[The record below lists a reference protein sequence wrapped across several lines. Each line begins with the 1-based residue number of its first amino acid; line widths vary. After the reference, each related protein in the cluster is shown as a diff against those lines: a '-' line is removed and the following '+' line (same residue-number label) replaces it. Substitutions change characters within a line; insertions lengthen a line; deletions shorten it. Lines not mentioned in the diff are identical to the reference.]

1 MRGEAVASRDPQQQ
15 SLVVLPILGASV
27 AGVAPLAIPNPRL
40 GLAVIGIVTC
50 LFSLVV
56 AARRGGRYLVPS
68 AVLFLSAGVFVGL
81 AAVYLSIIGG
91 ETPPAVLRDVTV
103 VAYITTL
110 LTYVVTTV
118 LTRRWGV
125 QWPNSRA
132 EAAEAVARSERPPT
146 RYALIAIALVAASQI
161 GPLQDI
167 GGPAFQAA
175 GRGGVVMLTL
185 LAAGRRIRPRTPGE
199 LFLAAGA
206 VVVPLTWARV
216 EFSGGG
222 RLTLAGIGIAALVA
236 LNLTKPHAVHKVVL
250 AMGLPL
256 FLAFAGVN
264 RIENRGAVNETPLV
278 DVVSSGSGLAS
289 LYDPLDTFGRIIQH
303 QSQGLSPSLGPRWG
317 GTFVN
322 TLLLPV
328 PRDLWP
334 TKPVGFGAELT
345 PVLRPELADTNH
357 SMAALSHGEWFVNF
371 GWVGLLLMV
380 LVLGWFLAV
389 LDQRHARLALEGL
402 STPARWWSAAALLC
416 LVSSL
421 ADLFWVGSFTFFA
434 RGGMAAIVVLVVGRL
449 ASGPARLRGSAERAH
464 RSRSRQA
471 VGLRG

>member
-1 MRGEAVASRDPQQQ
+1 MRGEAVPTRDPQR

-27 AGVAPLAIPNPRL
+27 AGIVPLAIPNPRL
-40 GLAVIGIVTC
+40 GLAVIGTVTC
-50 LFSLVV
+50 LFSVVV
-56 AARRGGRYLVPS
+56 AAKRGGRYLVPS
-68 AVLFLSAGVFVGL
+68 AVLFLSAGVFIGL

-91 ETPPAVLRDVTV
+91 ETPPSVMRDVTV

-110 LTYVVTTV
+110 LTYVVTSA
-118 LTRRWGV
+118 LTRHWGV
-125 QWPNSRA
+125 HWPTRRS

-146 RYALIAIALVAASQI
+146 RYALIAIALVVASQV
-161 GPLQDI
+161 GPLSDI

-185 LAAGRRIRPRTPGE
+185 LAAGRRVRPRTPGE
-199 LFLAAGA
+199 LFIAAGV
-206 VVVPLTWARV
+206 VVVPLAWARV

-236 LNLTKPHAVHKVVL
+236 LNLTKPHAIHKVIV
-250 AMGLPL
+250 AVGLPV

-264 RIENRGAVNETPLV
+264 RIERRGAINEAPV
-278 DVVSSGSGLAS
+278 IDVVSSGSGLAS
-289 LYDPLDTFGRIIQH
+289 LYEPLDTFGRIIEH
-303 QSQGLSPSLGPRWG
+303 QSQGLSPPLGPRWG
-317 GTFVN
+317 GTFFN
-322 TLLLPV
+322 TLILPV
-328 PRDLWP
+328 PRDLWA

-345 PVLRPELADTNH
+345 PVLQPELAGKNH
-357 SMAALSHGEWFVNF
+357 SMAALSHGEWFANF

-380 LVLGWFLAV
+380 VVLGWFLAV
-389 LDQRHARLALEGL
+389 LDQRHARLAVEGL
-402 STPARWWSAAALLC
+402 NSSGRWWSAAALLC

-434 RGGMAAIVVLVVGRL
+434 RGGLAAIVVLLVGRL
-449 ASGPARLRGSAERAH
+449 ASGPVRMRAAPERAH